1 MCCCAIKS
9 LAAEDSSKAAVVVLF
24 LLRVFFCQRLE
35 LPANVFDSRDESFP
49 HGAYVGKAVRF
60 DGVGAQQTL
69 LQQVHGFS
77 RIFEGGFLQLVRN
90 ERGIVFV
97 HVENVVDPYREGIDV
112 GDDFLKLVGGQA
124 AFGEV
129 VEFKRRVGVAAR
141 TLGGGRG
148 DMRGGAGVVY
158 YYW

>member
-1 MCCCAIKS
+1 MFFLLNFLLQRKYFVYFAADNSMCCCDRSNRAR
-9 LAAEDSSKAAVVVLF
+9 AEDSSKVAVVVLF

-77 RIFEGGFLQLVRN
+77 RVFEGGFLQLVRN

-112 GDDFLKLVGGQA
+112 GDDFLKLPA
-124 AFGEV
+124 
-129 VEFKRRVGVAAR
+129 
-141 TLGGGRG
+141 T
-148 DMRGGAGVVY
+148 
-158 YYW
+158 

>member
-1 MCCCAIKS
+1 MGES
-9 LAAEDSSKAAVVVLF
+9 LPPREGERIPRRTAPDFNELSDDVGVVK
-24 LLRVFFCQRLE
+24 
-35 LPANVFDSRDESFP
+35 
-49 HGAYVGKAVRF
+49 G
-60 DGVGAQQTL
+60 
-69 LQQVHGFS
+69 
-77 RIFEGGFLQLVRN
+77 IFEGGFLQLVRN

>member
-1 MCCCAIKS
+1 M
-9 LAAEDSSKAAVVVLF
+9 VLF

-129 VEFKRRVGVAAR
+129 VEFKRRVGGHARISAAAR
-141 TLGGGRG
+141 RYAAALVSSITIG
-148 DMRGGAGVVY
+148 DSS
-158 YYW
+158 